1 MKSLDIEKT
10 KKMLQTLRSV
20 PDSEKWFS
28 IPKISDNLIEQV
40 YNTAELIQTSNYATQ
55 FLLHLA
61 RFSFW
66 NAISSDRFSPPDLFI
81 PRPEF
86 RLVQRSSLMM
96 MHQTKDKGVV
106 DQWGLLFNS
115 KKKFRQFFT
124 NTVLKYLE
132 KDELIILIKGKG
144 KSIWD
149 KVLLTTK
156 GWLVAVV
163 LEFNQSENLNPI
175 CRKETFLNTNLFR
188 QVYMTHN
195 PVDDSP
201 IFRLTRGA
209 ELAKLKEVLDKNED
223 LIVLSSHNDG
233 SSMLLKTIS
242 TICKKHLL
250 FYVDTSLLAHPLDS
264 DIREIFLSMIDMAN
278 IKLDHK
284 EALYSAFSPKPEEG
298 LISWF
303 RNVFDRLH
311 RTQIWDTVRIILDH
325 ADLVFLHKEL
335 FNDQIATLLEN
346 LLKGKLNV
354 STIVSLKQLPASHP
368 VDTVTFSLPPI
379 PIKEIIEALIFER
392 KRHCLKS
399 EFLCRNIQTEP
410 DETIISSAL
419 FQTEMA
425 IGRAIPF
432 NELLFFAERVVE
444 LQKPLDKMHL
454 GIDFITSR
462 SVLKNMLKKPEV
474 LQFLEQILVAYS
486 SLYNHVNIQFLSPRW
501 FYRAYVKLDIDLD
514 PKLVKQ
520 FHFDH
525 FFTKLDG
532 YIKVNSDPTLRAI
545 LQMMT
550 EVSFSDEEQ
559 TLLKSMELFNQ
570 TFKSWKGSLSVHNVP
585 SKEDLEK
592 FLNKFQGILLTPA
605 KLTNLNLDHLS
616 IGVTLAIFTGLA
628 PPDPVVELVS
638 PYLVETMVE
647 LLSIL
652 QSAKMPLHEKRHLLE
667 EFSLNLMLATK
678 TSQKLKELAGGMTEC
693 FLHLPSTFAMD
704 LFEQAILWRITWKEK
719 MLLLVDFLLT
729 HESEL
734 VIPLRKQ
741 INLSLP
747 LKASMG
753 QNPDEINDN
762 FLLLFIQR
770 LLEKHWD
777 HHLLVR
783 TVDDLLLGLLD
794 VNEEVL
800 QPFLEYV
807 RLKAPILYPLL
818 DLLYPSD
825 PRKRLFG
832 YNEFFLTPL
841 FLIAFAGGSSELR
854 KLLEQKPPVIGG
866 IDELFS
872 TLLDVYLSFRE
883 ESYAGLLFSELE
895 ETFFQGHALRNFFEN
910 KKVGILLIGEYAYAY
925 GFEIPRLWNLSIVGK
940 PYKSLLLDQLHEEWV
955 DSSHSSYSRLS
966 QFIRKMYSEVL
977 RDLPMERRID
987 ELEEFLSRSVSEFQY
1002 FDKAF
1007 NIASASLIPNTYN
1020 NLIKFCDLLLDISE
1034 SWPSPMILNAVGFIL
1049 EKMHLFEEFPDEILS
1064 SLNRWGGGTT

>member
-1 MKSLDIEKT
+1 
-10 KKMLQTLRSV
+10 
-20 PDSEKWFS
+20 
-28 IPKISDNLIEQV
+28 
-40 YNTAELIQTSNYATQ
+40 
-55 FLLHLA
+55 
-61 RFSFW
+61 
-66 NAISSDRFSPPDLFI
+66 
-81 PRPEF
+81 
-86 RLVQRSSLMM
+86 
-96 MHQTKDKGVV
+96 
-106 DQWGLLFNS
+106 
-115 KKKFRQFFT
+115 
-124 NTVLKYLE
+124 
-132 KDELIILIKGKG
+132 
-144 KSIWD
+144 
-149 KVLLTTK
+149 
-156 GWLVAVV
+156 
-163 LEFNQSENLNPI
+163 
-175 CRKETFLNTNLFR
+175 
-188 QVYMTHN
+188 
-195 PVDDSP
+195 
-201 IFRLTRGA
+201 
-209 ELAKLKEVLDKNED
+209 
-223 LIVLSSHNDG
+223 
-233 SSMLLKTIS
+233 
-242 TICKKHLL
+242 
-250 FYVDTSLLAHPLDS
+250 
-264 DIREIFLSMIDMAN
+264 
-278 IKLDHK
+278 
-284 EALYSAFSPKPEEG
+284 
-298 LISWF
+298 
-303 RNVFDRLH
+303 
-311 RTQIWDTVRIILDH
+311 
-325 ADLVFLHKEL
+325 
-335 FNDQIATLLEN
+335 
-346 LLKGKLNV
+346 
-354 STIVSLKQLPASHP
+354 
-368 VDTVTFSLPPI
+368 
-379 PIKEIIEALIFER
+379 
-392 KRHCLKS
+392 
-399 EFLCRNIQTEP
+399 
-410 DETIISSAL
+410 
-419 FQTEMA
+419 
-425 IGRAIPF
+425 
-432 NELLFFAERVVE
+432 
-444 LQKPLDKMHL
+444 
-454 GIDFITSR
+454 
-462 SVLKNMLKKPEV
+462 
-474 LQFLEQILVAYS
+474 
-486 SLYNHVNIQFLSPRW
+486 
-501 FYRAYVKLDIDLD
+501 
-514 PKLVKQ
+514 
-520 FHFDH
+520 
-525 FFTKLDG
+525 
-532 YIKVNSDPTLRAI
+532 
-545 LQMMT
+545 
-550 EVSFSDEEQ
+550 
-559 TLLKSMELFNQ
+559 
-570 TFKSWKGSLSVHNVP
+570 
-585 SKEDLEK
+585 
-592 FLNKFQGILLTPA
+592 
-605 KLTNLNLDHLS
+605 
-616 IGVTLAIFTGLA
+616 
-628 PPDPVVELVS
+628 
-638 PYLVETMVE
+638 
-647 LLSIL
+647 
-652 QSAKMPLHEKRHLLE
+652 
-667 EFSLNLMLATK
+667 MLATK

-1064 SLNRWGGGTT
+1064 SLNHRRTPKPLIQRLSFFKSSVARAVSDIDSELPEILTTLVRDFIFILGIVGAGYDKETIGRFAGVIPHSREISQMNARLQKRKEIPFSWISYLSSTLALVVLAHLLFSSPPQETLRLISSREKAEQLIVLVNKLWQEDGISPGFLVVLYYRLMELLIFAMKRELEGSAILLLTVFTHAFPRWTMDNPSALVNSMFALRNQPNLSEFNHFLLETFHKSFVSSTESFSSLNATKQMEITKFLSGQSWFVRDLFSPFLAS